1 MLITPEPGL
10 INKLKKFGAT
20 DISAC
25 YHCGNCSAVCPL
37 SKDYN
42 TFPRRLIRLAQL
54 GLNKSVAAAPEVWL
68 CYYCGAC
75 SDTCPR
81 DARPGSFMAAVRSY
95 AISKVDFTG
104 IAGLLHRGGL
114 GATLFYL
121 ALSAFFA
128 VFLMAHHS
136 PMPQGPLQLFK
147 FIPFELIH
155 NMGLVVMGFLG
166 LVMVVNALRTVVRNW
181 QVQLPGQP
189 ATSKLKFS
197 LKTLVPD
204 LIAVVREIGVQRRF
218 AECEEDKKP
227 APWFVSRRFLH
238 LAMMWGFIVMGL
250 ATTWDF
256 LFKTP
261 GSAVSLL
268 YPGRLLGT
276 LGGLAAIYGSGMT
289 ILRRLAKAET
299 TYTTSRYSDW
309 MFLWIFFFAVLTGFT
324 LEMADYLPLVG
335 SWAYIAFL
343 THVVLAMDLLV
354 LLPFTKFA
362 HAVYRP
368 IALAVHALKARAN

>member
-1 MLITPEPGL
+1 MLISTEPKL
-10 INKLKKFGAT
+10 INKLKKFGAK

-37 SKDYN
+37 SKEYN

-54 GLNKSVAAAPEVWL
+54 GLDKKVAAAPEVWL

-81 DARPGSFMAAVRSY
+81 DAKPGTFMAAARSF

-114 GATLFYL
+114 GAMVFYL
-121 ALSAFFA
+121 AISAFFA
-128 VFLMAHHS
+128 IFLMAHRG

-155 NMGLVVMGFLG
+155 NMGVAAIGFLG
-166 LVMVVNALRTVVRNW
+166 LVLVINALRTVFQNW

-189 ATSKLKFS
+189 SVPKFKFS
-197 LKTLVPD
+197 LKTLVPEM
-204 LIAVVREIGVQRRF
+204 IAVAREIGVQRRF
-218 AECEEDKKP
+218 AECDEDKKP
-227 APWFVSRRFLH
+227 VTWFVSRRVLH
-238 LAMMWGFIVMGL
+238 MAMMWGFIVMGL

-268 YPGRLLGT
+268 YPARLLGT

-289 ILRRLAKAET
+289 ILRRLLKLET
-299 TYTTSRYSDW
+299 VYSSGRFSDW
-309 MFLWIFFFAVLTGFT
+309 MFLWIFFFTVFTGFT
-324 LEMADYLPLVG
+324 LEVADYLPLVG
-335 SWAYIAFL
+335 PWAYAAFL
-343 THVVLAMDLLV
+343 THVVLALDLLV

-368 IALAVHALKARAN
+368 VALAVHALKNSL